1 MPDTEK
7 KPIDLPVLRERIN
20 GIDSTLRELFLE
32 RMDIAAEVAAY
43 KRASGMAV
51 LDSAREQAVLDRLC
65 DGLDPLQAEAV
76 TDLWKQ
82 IFEISRAHQHRL
94 LQRDTNP
101 HAAALRAQL
110 TAPTPLPSGGTVACQ
125 GVRGAYAHRAA
136 EMLFAAPQI
145 TFFADWQAVTDA
157 VLDGRC
163 AYGVLPIE
171 NSTRGSVS
179 AVYDLLRSRRVHIV
193 RSCRL
198 AVRHA
203 LLGLPGASLADI
215 REVRSHEQA
224 LGQCAGWLDAHPT
237 VKRVAAPNTAMAAEA
252 VAQAG
257 RKDFAAIASPD
268 CAELYGLAVLVNDV
282 TDCGFNYTRFVC
294 IAREPAVTPD
304 ADKLS
309 LIVTLPHRSG
319 SLSAL
324 LSRFAARGLNLTKL
338 ESSPIPGRDFEF
350 MFCIDL
356 DAPDPAILP
365 GLLNDIGGQVESLT
379 VLGLYHE
386 QK

>member
-7 KPIDLPVLRERIN
+7 KPIDLSVSRERIN
-20 GIDSTLRELFLE
+20 QIDHDLRALFLE
-32 RMDIAAEVAAY
+32 RMDIAADVADY
-43 KRASGMAV
+43 KRSVGMAV
-51 LDSAREQAVLDRLC
+51 LDPAREQTVLDRLC
-65 DGLDPLQAEAV
+65 AGLDLPYAEAV

-82 IFEISRAHQHRL
+82 IFEISRGYQHRL
-94 LQRDTNP
+94 LARDTCP
-101 HAAALRAQL
+101 QAAALRAEIAAQK
-110 TAPTPLPSGGTVACQ
+110 PLAAHATVACQ
-125 GVRGAYAHRAA
+125 GVRGAYAHHAA
-136 EMLFAAPQI
+136 EALFGNPEVS
-145 TFFADWQAVTDA
+145 FFSDWQAVTDA

-163 AYGVLPIE
+163 TYGVLPIE

-179 AVYDLLRSRRVHIV
+179 AVYELLRSRRVHIV
-193 RSCRL
+193 RGCRL
-198 AVRHA
+198 AIRHA
-203 LLGLPGASLADI
+203 LLGLPGTSLGEI

-224 LGQCAGWLDAHPT
+224 LGQCAGWLDAHPALA
-237 VKRVAAPNTAMAAEA
+237 RVTAPNTAMAAEA

-257 RKDFAAIASPD
+257 RRDLGAIASPD
-268 CAELYGLAVLVNDV
+268 CAELYGLDVLLNDV

-294 IAREPAVTPD
+294 IAREPSVTPD

-309 LIVTLPHRSG
+309 LIVTLPHRPG
-319 SLSAL
+319 SLAAL

-356 DAPDPAILP
+356 DAPVPEELP
-365 GLLNDIGGQVESLT
+365 GLLNDIGDQVESLT